1 MECPVCRNVTAV
13 PTEGFSVC
21 LPQSPLQSSGDERGK
36 ETHVDQ
42 KQVDTTLKDAD
53 ITFSLIDL
61 EQSIRDNS
69 PGAVMPAVEA
79 TEKVEDNQS
88 KGATAISEIGRH

>member
-36 ETHVDQ
+36 ETPVDQ
-42 KQVDTTLKDAD
+42 KQVDTPLKDAD
-53 ITFSLIDL
+53 ITFSLLDL
-61 EQSIRDNS
+61 EQSIHDNT

-79 TEKVEDNQS
+79 TEKVEDNQN
-88 KGATAISEIGRH
+88 KGATATSDIGRH